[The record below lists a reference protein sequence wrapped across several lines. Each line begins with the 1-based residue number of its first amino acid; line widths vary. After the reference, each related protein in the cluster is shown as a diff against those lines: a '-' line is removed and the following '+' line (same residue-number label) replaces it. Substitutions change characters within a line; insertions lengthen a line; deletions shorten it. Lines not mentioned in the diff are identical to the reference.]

1 MTKLVGVSFL
11 CSALICSM
19 PGVASAQFY
28 PPVRD
33 PNATYRLPGTDDYY
47 SGRGVSNPVPDGVE
61 HRSTAPAKTK
71 KPHHPAGAQASARE
85 LSAGTESNRRQ
96 SPLFQR
102 SGD

>member
-1 MTKLVGVSFL
+1 MTKLIGVCFL

-47 SGRGVSNPVPDGVE
+47 SGRGV
-61 HRSTAPAKTK
+61 
-71 KPHHPAGAQASARE
+71 
-85 LSAGTESNRRQ
+85 
-96 SPLFQR
+96 
-102 SGD
+102 